1 MFLNNIHK
9 RLCKFP
15 RILLTPFWA
24 FFTEL
29 SAQQRTEPTTSV
41 LHPGLPSSI
50 SASSSFEITVLR
62 TSRMFSSVIRFT
74 IIVILINYTAK
85 IHIIIEIKKFRNKNS
100 GIYFYF
106 SINFIERLTNLAR
119 SSPVSKP
126 YSSNAISISSFT

>member
-1 MFLNNIHK
+1 MQVSENI
-9 RLCKFP
+9 
-15 RILLTPFWA
+15 A
-24 FFTEL
+24 Y
-29 SAQQRTEPTTSV
+29 SV
-41 LHPGLPSSI
+41 LCILYCVKCLTTNRTYYVCTTGLSCPI

-62 TSRMFSSVIRFT
+62 TSRMFSSVIRLT
-74 IIVILINYTAK
+74 IIVFLINYTAK

-106 SINFIERLTNLAR
+106 SINFIDRLTNLAR